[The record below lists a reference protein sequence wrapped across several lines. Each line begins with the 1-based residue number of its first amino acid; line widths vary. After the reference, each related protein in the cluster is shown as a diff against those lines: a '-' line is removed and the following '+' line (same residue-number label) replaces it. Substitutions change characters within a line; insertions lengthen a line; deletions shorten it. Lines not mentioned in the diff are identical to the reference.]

1 LRVSAL
7 VCALALA
14 LAACGSSSKNSK
26 APGGA
31 AEKSSAS
38 TTTTPVQQG
47 GTLTL
52 GAEQDGD
59 CWDWLG
65 SCSGSSWS
73 YWDAE
78 IQTIPTAFNTAGS
91 GGDLTQVPG
100 AVLAG
105 MPTVT
110 FSPVETITYKINPAA
125 VWSDGVQ
132 ITCDDFAYTAD
143 QEQHSSDIYDRTGYT
158 GINTVTCPDPKT
170 VVVTYKKGETFA
182 GWQQLFAS
190 TVGVMPSHILKGKNR
205 DNLMKNGYSWSGGPW
220 LAKWDKGV
228 SVTLT
233 PNPKYW
239 GEKPHLDKVVF
250 KVVQDTNAE
259 FQDFKSGQVDAIYP
273 QPQIDVINAI
283 SAGLGSD
290 TNSVYNANT
299 ASLEALWLNNAKF
312 PFTDV
317 AVRQAFAYA
326 LNRDQLVNQLFGKL
340 GVTKASQSLNPPVL
354 GPYSDQ
360 TAYSMY
366 NLDLSKVNSLMTGAG
381 WKKGADGYWAKN
393 GKEAAFVF
401 NSTTG
406 NARRGVTETVLQSQL
421 KTAGF
426 KMTIQNKDPGDLFG
440 TILPAGDYVVA
451 LYAQSLTALTPGL
464 CTIMCSKNIPSAAN
478 QNSGENWTRTN
489 VPDVDKQEEIVDT
502 STDDN
507 ARKAAAAQ
515 GDRDM
520 AAAQVTLPLD
530 PLPDICLWH
539 KKVVGPI
546 GDNAIESMFWNLNQ
560 WGLQQ

>member
-14 LAACGSSSKNSK
+14 LAACGSSSKSSGGNK
-26 APGGA
+26 AAGENGP
-31 AEKSSAS
+31 
-38 TTTTPVQQG
+38 TTTVAVPQG
-47 GTLTL
+47 GTLTI

-59 CWDWLG
+59 CWDWIG
-65 SCSGSSWS
+65 SCAGSSWS
-73 YWDAE
+73 YWDGQL
-78 IQTIPTAFNTAGS
+78 QTIPNAFNTSGS
-91 GGDLTQVPG
+91 GGDLAQTPG

-105 MPTVT
+105 MPTAT

-143 QEQHSSDIYDRTGYT
+143 QEQNATDIYDRTGYVD
-158 GINTVTCPDPKT
+158 IDKVTCPDPKT
-170 VVVTYKKGETFA
+170 VVVTYKQGKTFA
-182 GWQQLFAS
+182 GWQQLFSS
-190 TVGVMPSHILKGKNR
+190 TVGILPSHILRGKNR

-220 LAKWDKGV
+220 IGKWDKGV

-233 PNPKYW
+233 PNPRYW
-239 GEKPHLDKVVF
+239 GEKPKLDKVVF

-283 SAGLGSD
+283 SSGLGTD

-299 ASLEALWLNNAKF
+299 ASLEALWLNNARF
-312 PFTDV
+312 PFNIV
-317 AVRQAFAYA
+317 AVRQAFGYA

-340 GVTKASQSLNPPVL
+340 GVKTASQSLNPPVL

-360 TAYSMY
+360 QAFAGYTQ
-366 NLDLSKVNSLMTGAG
+366 DLSKVSSLMQGAG
-381 WKKGADGYWAKN
+381 FTKDASGYWAK
-393 GKEAAFVF
+393 GGQEAAFVF

-406 NARRGVTETVLQSQL
+406 NARRAVTETVLQSQL
-421 KTAGF
+421 KSAGF
-426 KMTIQNKDPGDLFG
+426 KMTIQNKDPSDLFG
-440 TILPAGDYVVA
+440 TVLPNGTYVAA
-451 LYAQSLTALTPGL
+451 LYAQVLTALTPGL
-464 CTIMCSKNIPSAAN
+464 CNIMCSKNIPSAAN
-478 QNSGENWTRTN
+478 QNSGQNWTRTN
-489 VPDVDKQEEIVDT
+489 VPAVDKQEEIVDT
-502 STDDN
+502 STDDS

-515 GDRDM
+515 GDKEM
-520 AAAQVTLPLD
+520 AATMVTLPLD

-539 KKVVGPI
+539 KNVVGPI

-560 WGLQQ
+560 WGMTK

>member
-1 LRVSAL
+1 
-7 VCALALA
+7 
-14 LAACGSSSKNSK
+14 
-26 APGGA
+26 
-31 AEKSSAS
+31 
-38 TTTTPVQQG
+38 
-47 GTLTL
+47 
-52 GAEQDGD
+52 
-59 CWDWLG
+59 
-65 SCSGSSWS
+65 
-73 YWDAE
+73 
-78 IQTIPTAFNTAGS
+78 
-91 GGDLTQVPG
+91 
-100 AVLAG
+100 
-105 MPTVT
+105 
-110 FSPVETITYKINPAA
+110 
-125 VWSDGVQ
+125 
-132 ITCDDFAYTAD
+132 
-143 QEQHSSDIYDRTGYT
+143 
-158 GINTVTCPDPKT
+158 
-170 VVVTYKKGETFA
+170 
-182 GWQQLFAS
+182 
-190 TVGVMPSHILKGKNR
+190 
-205 DNLMKNGYSWSGGPW
+205 MKNGYNWSGGPW
-220 LAKWDKGV
+220 IGKWDKGV

-283 SAGLGSD
+283 SAGIGSD
-290 TNSVYNANT
+290 TNSVYNAKT

-312 PFTDV
+312 PFNDV

-340 GVTKASQSLNPPVL
+340 GVTTASQSLNPPVL
-354 GPYSDQ
+354 AAYSDQ
-360 TAYSMY
+360 SAYAGY
-366 NLDLSKVNSLMTGAG
+366 TLNLSKVNSLMQGAG
-381 WKKGADGYWAKN
+381 WAKDGSGYWAKN

-406 NARRGVTETVLQSQL
+406 NQRRVVTETVLQSQL

-440 TILPAGDYVVA
+440 TVLPAGTYVA
-451 LYAQSLTALTPGL
+451 SLYAQSLTALTPGL

-489 VPDVDKQEEIVDT
+489 VPDIDKQEEIVDT
-502 STDDN
+502 STDDS
-507 ARKAAAAQ
+507 ARMTAAAQ

-520 AAAQVTLPLD
+520 ASSQVTLPLD

-539 KKVVGPI
+539 KNVVGPI

-560 WGLQQ
+560 WGLTK